1 MFEEVKK
8 TDNIKVQKELP
19 HGEASGDP
27 LFVLN
32 ELSQVVRFNFAFSRF
47 AGHLFPDKPQ
57 HELPQLFI
65 ERISEYIAQE
75 TEGLYRLSTE
85 LDEVNQSD
93 DFYLS
98 VHKVTVDSGE
108 TISICQISSIT
119 DRDETA
125 VDRNYKIASVIN
137 QLGRRLDKSYRL
149 DETLKIILL
158 GATAGQGLGF
168 NRAFLLLYDPSH
180 EVYNGEIAIG
190 PSDGQEAAAIWSEL
204 DGLGKSLDEL
214 IEDYNSATQKCD
226 VKVNEIVK
234 RVSLPKKR
242 MPESLKKVFD
252 TKQPL
257 LVTPSDEPNTQR
269 DEFDLFSIL
278 GVDSVAV
285 APLTVEGDTVG
296 LLLADNLIT
305 NRKINDADLE
315 ILGIFAN
322 HAGAALQRSR
332 LYEELQDKVKQLAR
346 INIKLRESQKKL
358 IESEKMN
365 AVGKMAFH
373 VAHEI
378 RNPLSV
384 VGGYARSMRRKSDM
398 ESPNNKPLDIIIKE
412 VERIEEVLNNFSS
425 ISKVVP
431 EDKKVLDLSAM
442 VMEVLQMIC
451 NASPN
456 MVVPIN
462 LEEAPTGIWIYGSE
476 KQIRNVILTFLKQ
489 FLKDNVQCSPVQAR
503 VSATTGK
510 AVLEFQYRID
520 PGIKSHAHYVFTNIY
535 SSSHFKRDMDLV
547 IADEII
553 NRHSGL
559 TEIEYDN
566 NNILKVIIKLPLHK
580 E

>member
-8 TDNIKVQKELP
+8 SDNINIQKALS
-19 HGEASGDP
+19 HGKPLGDP

-32 ELSQVVRFNFAFSRF
+32 ELSQIVRFNSAFSRF
-47 AGHLFPDKPQ
+47 AGLLFPDKPQ
-57 HELPQLFI
+57 DESLRLFLDQ
-65 ERISEYIAQE
+65 ISQHISQGS
-75 TEGLYRLSTE
+75 EGVYRLIAKPDGT
-85 LDEVNQSD
+85 NQSG

-98 VHKVTVDSGE
+98 VLKVPLESGE

-119 DRDETA
+119 DEDEAA

-137 QLGRRLDKSYRL
+137 QLGRKLDKSFRL

-214 IEDYNSATQKCD
+214 IEDYNSATQKRD

-234 RVSLPKKR
+234 RVSLPIAR
-242 MPESLKKVFD
+242 MPESLKEVFE
-252 TKQPL
+252 TKRPR
-257 LVTPSDEPNTQR
+257 LVTRSGDSNPRR

-278 GVDSVAV
+278 GVDCVAV

-305 NRKINDADLE
+305 NRKISEADLE

-346 INIKLRESQKKL
+346 INIKLRVSQKKL

-384 VGGYARSMRRKSDM
+384 VGGYARNMRRKTDHDN
-398 ESPNNKPLDIIIKE
+398 PINKPLDIIIKE

-442 VMEVLQMIC
+442 VREVLQMIC

-456 MVVPIN
+456 MAVPVN
-462 LEEAPTGIWIYGSE
+462 LEEAPIGIWIYGSE
-476 KQIRNVILTFLKQ
+476 KQIRNVILIFLKQ
-489 FLKDNVQCSPVQAR
+489 FLKDCVQCSPVQAR
-503 VSATTGK
+503 VSTASGK

-553 NRHSGL
+553 NRHSGV

-566 NNILKVIIKLPLHK
+566 SNLLTVTIKLPLHK